1 MTIRV
6 IFTVIQILS
15 LTLAGAHGGL
25 INCKL
30 VHNMTF
36 FLHLTVRPQVV
47 CWGNAHIHT
56 VRYGVQHLAEDN
68 SLILEA
74 FNSSI

>member
-36 FLHLTVRPQVV
+36 LTVRLQVV